1 VEYDKT
7 VAVTKNPAK
16 WAEASR
22 EFVGD
27 VQAELRKVAWPTQEE
42 TVRATIGVLVV
53 LLIIGA
59 ALSLVDAGLSALME
73 WVLPS

>member
-1 VEYDKT
+1 M
-7 VAVTKNPAK
+7 AVTKNPVK

-42 TVRATIGVLVV
+42 TVRATVGVLIV
-53 LLIIGA
+53 LAIIGA
-59 ALSLVDAGLSALME
+59 ALSVVDLGLSRIMQL
-73 WVLPS
+73 VLPS